1 MECVMSRRISF
12 RGLGFSAA
20 LGFLAACASDPA
32 GPDAPVP
39 ELEATL
45 EQLAAEA
52 NSAGDLDAAA
62 AFGDGLLAV
71 RLGVR
76 PSELAVIVAGQSARY
91 HAIVT
96 GVAQTRDDGSIVIRR
111 SLVAWLGRPRPEAI
125 LQVTSFSDEA
135 VFGYPSDL
143 TGDAAPVGRARGTWV
158 NLVRGHTFVGTSGP
172 ASVALVSTGEECPAL
187 PRDTRIRCAVARYD
201 VSIDGVFHL
210 LPRRD
215 ARTTDQTTRIE
226 ISAEGGVA
234 GVVVTR

>member
-1 MECVMSRRISF
+1 MLV
-12 RGLGFSAA
+12 SA
-20 LGFLAACASDPA
+20 CSSDPA
-32 GPDAPVP
+32 APDTPEL

-52 NSAGDLDAAA
+52 NSAGDVDAAA
-62 AFGDGLLAV
+62 AFGDGLLAI

-76 PSELAVIVAGQSARY
+76 PTELEVTVAGQSARY

-96 GVAQTRDDGSIVIRR
+96 GVAQLADDGTTIIRR

-125 LQVTSFSDEA
+125 LQVTSLSDESA
-135 VFGYPSDL
+135 FGFPSDL
-143 TGDAAPVGRARGTWV
+143 AVPAAPVGRARGTWV
-158 NLVRGHTFVGTSGP
+158 NLPRGHTFVGTSGP
-172 ASVALVSTGEECPAL
+172 ASVALVSIGDQCPAL
-187 PRDTRIRCAVARYD
+187 PPDSRLRCAVARYE

-215 ARTTDQTTRIE
+215 ARHADQTTRIE
-226 ISAEGGVA
+226 ISAAGGVA

>member
-1 MECVMSRRISF
+1 MSRHTLLRVL
-12 RGLGFSAA
+12 GLGAV
-20 LGFLAACASDPA
+20 LGFLTACSSDA
-32 GPDAPVP
+32 VGPDSAVP

-52 NSAGDLDAAA
+52 NSAGDVDAAS

-76 PSELAVIVAGQSARY
+76 PTELAVTVAGEPARY
-91 HAIVT
+91 QAIVT
-96 GVAQTRDDGSIVIRR
+96 GVAHSLDDGRIVIRR
-111 SLVAWLGRPRPEAI
+111 SLLAWRGEPRPQAI

-135 VFGYPSDL
+135 AFGFPSDL
-143 TGDAAPVGRARGTWV
+143 RAEVAPVGRARGTWV
-158 NLVRGHTFVGTSGP
+158 NLARGHTFVGTSGP
-172 ASVALVSTGEECPAL
+172 ASVALVSTGEECPSL

-215 ARTTDQTTRIE
+215 ARQTDQTTRIE
-226 ISAEGGVA
+226 ISADGGVA